1 MTWVCSVY
9 ICLVFFAKLFLK
21 GIYGLAT
28 IGQIRDDKLMSRPL
42 DALFSLCLAFYKLY
56 IAKFIYDN
64 QEFVKEL
71 KEGVINAIS
80 DLSDYLKE
88 KKIMSSI
95 IMNI

>member
-1 MTWVCSVY
+1 MVVGSSPVAVT
-9 ICLVFFAKLFLK
+9 
-21 GIYGLAT
+21 
-28 IGQIRDDKLMSRPL
+28 
-42 DALFSLCLAFYKLY
+42 Y

-95 IMNI
+95 ITNI